1 MELKDKLVSS
11 YVAFENRVE
20 TDSEVHEIRSKALKT
35 LKCWAFLL
43 KS

>member
-20 TDSEVHEIRSKALKT
+20 TDSEVHEIRSKALQNFEA
-35 LKCWAFLL
+35 LGL
-43 KS
+43 SY